1 MTNIK
6 AIIYIA
12 STPVLLNPKSAT
24 PQIKKTNARNEATI
38 PVPAKHLGCLLLK
51 QQNSGEIPI
60 FYIFIL

>member
-12 STPVLLNPKSAT
+12 FTPVLLNAKSVT
-24 PQIKKTNARNEATI
+24 PQIKRPNARNEAI
-38 PVPAKHLGCLLLK
+38 KPVPAKHLGCRLLK

-60 FYIFIL
+60 F